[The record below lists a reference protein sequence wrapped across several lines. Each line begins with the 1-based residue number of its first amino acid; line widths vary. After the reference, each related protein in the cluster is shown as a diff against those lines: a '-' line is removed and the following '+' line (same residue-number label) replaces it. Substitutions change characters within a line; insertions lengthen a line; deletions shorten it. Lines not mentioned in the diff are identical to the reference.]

1 MLRNENYNPNYT
13 EKGYF
18 RQKLIWIV
26 IVNRNVLRNDVTL
39 LIDKTN
45 DDLQEAT
52 TSLKLQINVVD
63 VLRRVK
69 NKF

>member
-13 EKGYF
+13 GKGYF